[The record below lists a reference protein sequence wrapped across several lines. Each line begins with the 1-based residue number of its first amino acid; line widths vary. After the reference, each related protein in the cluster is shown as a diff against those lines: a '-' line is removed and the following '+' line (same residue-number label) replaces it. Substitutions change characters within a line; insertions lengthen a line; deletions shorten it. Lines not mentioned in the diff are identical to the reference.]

1 MKRINSEK
9 RTKVKIG
16 DTIKILQLDDPY
28 DQTYPGRIGKVTKI
42 DFLGQIHGTW
52 GSFPII
58 PQLDKFEIL

>member
-1 MKRINSEK
+1 MKQPKVEK

-28 DQTYPGRIGKVTKI
+28 DPTYPGRIGKVTKI

-52 GSFPII
+52 GGIAII